1 MLAAAGRQAE
11 AEGLFQNME
20 APDQRPRWRPAMRPY
35 ALAGLGRHEEALVAI
50 EEAVRAKDGYIMD
63 LLDHRL
69 FVSLHDEPRF
79 MRIVK
84 ELEQERRVE
93 RLKLRLGA
101 T

>member
-1 MLAAAGRQAE
+1 
-11 AEGLFQNME
+11 
-20 APDQRPRWRPAMRPY
+20 MRPY